1 MKVETGVWSVG
12 AALDPSLPA
21 GQGRFHWR
29 LHFELDT
36 RVSPAAGGRV
46 LQATGLKGRGG
57 LLTQTVPFSDGRSL
71 MLQDNGKVLVGV
83 PRLAISSICT
93 SEHTHTWGLPFL
105 GLPSPQ

>member
-1 MKVETGVWSVG
+1 MG

-21 GQGRFHWR
+21 GQGRFPWR

-36 RVSPAAGGRV
+36 HVSPAAGGRV
-46 LQATGLKGRGG
+46 LQATVLKGRGV
-57 LLTQTVPFSDGRSL
+57 LLTHTVPFSDGRCL

-105 GLPSPQ
+105 SLPSP